1 MEEHRPKKLL
11 NKSVMPSA
19 SNTCPGH
26 LSCYAWAPDL
36 KAGQPQA
43 VPTENADGFEDAL
56 VRTDNSLG
64 RFGLAGS
71 PPADDIFR
79 PGQPVAAH
87 GRMVRHVR
95 VPVKSPCLEAD
106 TRLPSPGIS
115 TANMAQT
122 E

>member
-11 NKSVMPSA
+11 IKSVMPSA

-26 LSCYAWAPDL
+26 LSCYAGAPDL
-36 KAGQPQA
+36 KAGQIHAAQA
-43 VPTENADGFEDAL
+43 ENAEGFEDAL

-64 RFGLAGS
+64 RFGPAGS
-71 PPADDIFR
+71 LPADDIFR

-95 VPVKSPCLEAD
+95 VVVKSPCLEAD

-115 TANMAQT
+115 NANMAQT